1 MKEKQVTN
9 VISVIFIIGL
19 FFITNSF
26 ASEQQVADPD
36 FDPVVVS
43 PAYPYGQGPVIAI
56 DEAHNNFH
64 TKDGRF
70 KAFADLL
77 EKDGYQVISFI
88 KKFNETTLDG
98 IDILVVSNALHIS
111 NVSIKTE
118 NWKDPIYPAF
128 ENSEI
133 DALEAWVKG
142 GGSLMFNADHY
153 PFPKANEVL
162 GWRFGFMFSNG
173 YCFRAGFRFDLAM
186 QGDPDPEHNMIKFY
200 TDDGTI
206 KNHCIFQGR
215 NSFEVVNKV
224 VSFTG
229 QAFWLAPDSNAK
241 KLLELRL
248 GVVSLYPTYADGFT
262 SSTPILNNVGMLQ
275 GAALELGEGRIAVF
289 GEAGMFSAQLSASVP
304 DSVTEPVF
312 KQGMNNEE
320 ADENVQF
327 VLNVAHWLSKLIS
340 NDSDGDGVLDEID
353 ICPDTPDGA
362 GVDAKGCSASQKD
375 SDNDGVTDDK
385 DKCNNTPP
393 GEVVNSE
400 GCIYIEVEEGDST
413 CFIQTCLF

>member
-1 MKEKQVTN
+1 MKEKQVTK
-9 VISVIFIIGL
+9 VISVIFIIAL
-19 FFITNSF
+19 FLIINSF

-43 PAYPYGQGPVIAI
+43 PAYDFGQGPVIAI

-70 KAFADLL
+70 QAFADLL

-88 KKFNETTLDG
+88 DKFTETTLDG

-111 NVSIKTE
+111 NVGYE
-118 NWKDPIYPAF
+118 NWIDPIYPAF

-133 DALEAWVKG
+133 DALDAWVKG
-142 GGSLMFNADHY
+142 GGSLIFNADHY

-162 GWRFGFMFSNG
+162 GWRFGFIFSNG
-173 YCFRAGFRFDLAM
+173 YCFRNGFLDYAM
-186 QGDPDPEHNMIKFY
+186 QQLPDPEHNMIKFY
-200 TDDGTI
+200 SDDGTI

-215 NSFEVVNKV
+215 NSLEVVNKV

-229 QAFWLAPDSNAK
+229 QAFWLASDSNAK
-241 KLLELRL
+241 KLLELRP
-248 GVVSLYPTYADGFT
+248 GIISLYPTVADGFNLT
-262 SSTPILNNVGMLQ
+262 TPMLHSVGMLQ

-304 DSVTEPVF
+304 VF

-327 VLNVAHWLSKLIS
+327 VLNVVHWLSKLIS
-340 NDSDGDGVLDEID
+340 NDNDGDLD
-353 ICPDTPDGA
+353 
-362 GVDAKGCSASQKD
+362 KGD
-375 SDNDGVTDDK
+375 LN
-385 DKCNNTPP
+385 
-393 GEVVNSE
+393 
-400 GCIYIEVEEGDST
+400 GDSLINIKDVIIALKICLNLVPNESVYSST
-413 CFIQTCLF
+413 FINNKIQLQDAIYTIKAIANE